1 VRGPGDE
8 ATLHLWVNPAASLA
22 KESVEA
28 QRSAV
33 AAAIAMLREHAA
45 STAAP
50 RARPQPQQYNAVA
63 APPQPAEVTRR
74 LPLGFDTACD
84 PAFDAPARLRG
95 PGGAYLAHVARQ
107 SGAAVELVGVGAGGA
122 GESAE
127 PLALLVRAPHAAA
140 LATACTLAGSL
151 LASVSADW
159 ARAHPESAPPPLLP
173 PAPPVAMPMMMPP
186 GGGYAPMPMPYGYPP
201 PPYGAAA
208 AHAPVPPYA
217 APHPPPGGYVPMP
230 PPGGYVP
237 MPPPGPPPPP
247 HYASVPPPP
256 SVVAGAQVVPGNDEP
271 QQQQQPPLLQAAPA
285 AAPRRFRE
293 FKEASPPDAAAVD
306 APPPPSL
313 AALASYGAGEE
324 DQP

>member
-1 VRGPGDE
+1 
-8 ATLHLWVNPAASLA
+8 
-22 KESVEA
+22 
-28 QRSAV
+28 
-33 AAAIAMLREHAA
+33 M
-45 STAAP
+45 
-50 RARPQPQQYNAVA
+50 RPQPQQYTAVA
-63 APPQPAEVTRR
+63 PPAPAEVTRR

-107 SGAAVELVGVGAGGA
+107 SGAAVELVGAGAGGA

-151 LASVSADW
+151 LATVSADW

-173 PAPPVAMPMMMPP
+173 PAPPPAMPMMMPP

-201 PPYGAAA
+201 PQYGGVAAG
-208 AHAPVPPYA
+208 HAPMPPYA
-217 APHPPPGGYVPMP
+217 AAPPLGGYAPHV

-237 MPPPGPPPPP
+237 MPPPGPPPPS
-247 HYASVPPPP
+247 HYGSVPPPP
-256 SVVAGAQVVPGNDEP
+256 SVVAGAQVVPGNDAL
-271 QQQQQPPLLQAAPA
+271 QQQPSQPPPPPQTAPAA

-293 FKEASPPDAAAVD
+293 FKEQAPPAAGAPD

-313 AALASYGAGEE
+313 AALASYGVEEE